1 MKHTQRFSTII
12 ALLNNVTKMTLSDDL
27 DLQSDKVIFTI
38 LSHNSKAN
46 QWNVTKFAQKIACTL
61 GHNIL

>member
-1 MKHTQRFSTII
+1 
-12 ALLNNVTKMTLSDDL
+12 MTLSDDL

-38 LSHNSKAN
+38 LSHNSKPN

>member
-1 MKHTQRFSTII
+1 
-12 ALLNNVTKMTLSDDL
+12 MTLSDDL

-38 LSHNSKAN
+38 LSHNSKPN
-46 QWNVTKFAQKIACTL
+46 QWNVTKCAQKIACTL